1 MPLESSAQHRH
12 HLTQCRSPYLVIDPH
27 ACSIR
32 QDDLDPTHAKCRRLR
47 RGRRRT
53 WRGCVYR
60 LSGGLYLALGAPFAL
75 QNSYGQK
82 FRHNRRWD
90 QLTTANLM
98 PPCPKLTTRNI
109 VPPGHMRK
117 HRPRRLSLS
126 NNPKLLLQPPAAR
139 FSRRSGMTVLGCRF
153 MPSGW
158 TVESLSGRR
167 PWTASW
173 HFRPDRWAICSKASI
188 GAIRSKAGARKPPDR
203 RNFCRACVE
212 FCSDTLWI
220 YDSIWPWISIPPHC
234 RMTLMP

>member
-126 NNPKLLLQPPAAR
+126 NNPKLLLQPPAAPALNPR
-139 FSRRSGMTVLGCRF
+139 QYLHPK
-153 MPSGW
+153 PSHAHNDAHTNAVMSAHYDAAAGGSHRMG
-158 TVESLSGRR
+158 T
-167 PWTASW
+167 
-173 HFRPDRWAICSKASI
+173 
-188 GAIRSKAGARKPPDR
+188 IRSTA
-203 RNFCRACVE
+203 
-212 FCSDTLWI
+212 
-220 YDSIWPWISIPPHC
+220 
-234 RMTLMP
+234 